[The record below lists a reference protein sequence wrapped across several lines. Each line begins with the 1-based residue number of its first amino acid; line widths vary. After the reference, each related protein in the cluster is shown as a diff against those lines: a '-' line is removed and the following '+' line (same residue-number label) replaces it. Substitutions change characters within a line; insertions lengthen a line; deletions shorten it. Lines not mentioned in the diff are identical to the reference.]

1 MAKKGFR
8 LEETLGRYLETI
20 ATTLRPGTVAGYHY
34 QIGMFIRYLKKH
46 HRSISSFSELE
57 RHDLQ
62 AWLRHLGRGGL
73 RPSGRRDKIIK
84 VRAFLERIEA
94 WGWKEPS
101 EPPLLSRADLPPP
114 DRYLPRPLSEETDRA
129 LRDDLKKRGGLMP
142 TALLLLRATGLRCQE
157 LLDLKVDPLKS
168 VPENHC
174 ALHVPVGK
182 LHSERIVPLDRGTAT
197 VFEKIRQLRGD
208 PPAIR
213 DPETGNPAH
222 FLVMRPDGNRPTP
235 QALRLHLRMAE
246 ERAALKEHPTP
257 HRLRHTY
264 ATKMLRAGM
273 RLPVLM
279 KILGHRTIDMT
290 LLYAEV
296 SGVDVQRAYANTMA
310 AIESRYEFPH
320 LPLSSKPSNKSAARH
335 AIASHLDSLAGEL
348 EAFRRDYA
356 GTSNTKSLQRLVERL
371 RRLDRDFEALA

>member
-1 MAKKGFR
+1 MVIDRA
-8 LEETLGRYLETI
+8 
-20 ATTLRPGTVAGYHY
+20 
-34 QIGMFIRYLKKH
+34 
-46 HRSISSFSELE
+46 RSLQMVNPVPLTRRSSF
-57 RHDLQ
+57 
-62 AWLRHLGRGGL
+62 W
-73 RPSGRRDKIIK
+73 
-84 VRAFLERIEA
+84 
-94 WGWKEPS
+94 
-101 EPPLLSRADLPPP
+101 
-114 DRYLPRPLSEETDRA
+114 
-129 LRDDLKKRGGLMP
+129 
-142 TALLLLRATGLRCQE
+142 TAR
-157 LLDLKVDPLKS
+157 
-168 VPENHC
+168 
-174 ALHVPVGK
+174 
-182 LHSERIVPLDRGTAT
+182 
-197 VFEKIRQLRGD
+197 
-208 PPAIR
+208 
-213 DPETGNPAH
+213 PETGNPAH

-246 ERAALKEHPTP
+246 KRAALKEHPTP

-320 LPLSSKPSNKSAARH
+320 VPLSSKPSNKSAARR

-348 EAFRRDYA
+348 EAFRREYA